1 MIRVRVLAVVAVA
14 ALVAPAA
21 GCQQD
26 PPSPSQ
32 QAAERLHRA
41 ADHLDRAGSVELLVT
56 MTVGGTLWSGRQRGT
71 AWLSLGADSA
81 ASRATADV
89 DVKAVGDDQ
98 SVEIEFRDPGQG
110 TTYLRA
116 PSVGTRSRP
125 WRAFEGGFAKGPDRG
140 VVVPISHLLSAPVL
154 DPREYLRPAAA
165 GPNAFAYHP
174 TDEPTRRD
182 TVRFDAQCHLSL
194 SCKPGER
201 FRAWLATNS
210 RATAWFDATVRL
222 DADGRLAS
230 FEVAF
235 DYGADP
241 GRVVQVAIRA
251 VVSRTG
257 EPVTVAAPED
267 ARTVPAA

>member
-56 MTVGGTLWSGRQRGT
+56 VTVGGTLWSGRQRGT

-98 SVEIEFRDPGQG
+98 SVEIEFRD
-110 TTYLRA
+110 
-116 PSVGTRSRP
+116 
-125 WRAFEGGFAKGPDRG
+125 
-140 VVVPISHLLSAPVL
+140 
-154 DPREYLRPAAA
+154 
-165 GPNAFAYHP
+165 
-174 TDEPTRRD
+174 
-182 TVRFDAQCHLSL
+182 
-194 SCKPGER
+194 
-201 FRAWLATNS
+201 
-210 RATAWFDATVRL
+210 
-222 DADGRLAS
+222 
-230 FEVAF
+230 
-235 DYGADP
+235 YGAEP